1 MRVSN
6 RGGTSILGL
15 AKELEGSE
23 LGETGDPRSGDGNGE
38 EGTEENSEDILE
50 GSEERTEI
58 MEGRYILE
66 EDRFRFNFLHAVQGL
81 VV

>member
-23 LGETGDPRSGDGNGE
+23 LGETGDPRSGDGNG

-66 EDRFRFNFLHAVQGL
+66 EDRFRFNFLHTVQRS